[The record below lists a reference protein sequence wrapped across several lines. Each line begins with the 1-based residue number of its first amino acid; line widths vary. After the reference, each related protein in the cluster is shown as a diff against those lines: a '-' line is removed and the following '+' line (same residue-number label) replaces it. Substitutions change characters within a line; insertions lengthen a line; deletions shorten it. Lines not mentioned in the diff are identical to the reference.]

1 QGTVCQLYAGDGVTP
16 LSGPVG
22 PLDPGATLDVVVKC
36 QLPASY
42 CESSPDGSTTT
53 YKVELRATSVN
64 DPSKSD
70 LTTDLVKDILAGYG
84 VDLAQKGF

>member
-1 QGTVCQLYAGDGVTP
+1 FTNRVRNDGNAPDSFQLALQNSTFPQGTVCQLYAGDGVTP

-42 CESSPDGSTTT
+42 FESSPDGSTTT
-53 YKVELRATSVN
+53 YKVEL
-64 DPSKSD
+64 
-70 LTTDLVKDILAGYG
+70 
-84 VDLAQKGF
+84 